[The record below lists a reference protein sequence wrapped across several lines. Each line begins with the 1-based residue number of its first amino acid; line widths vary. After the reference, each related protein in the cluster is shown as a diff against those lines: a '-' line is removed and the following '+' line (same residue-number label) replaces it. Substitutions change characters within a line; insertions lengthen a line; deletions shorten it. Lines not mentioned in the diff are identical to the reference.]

1 MDERFLR
8 NEMMLGPEAVEKL
21 ASAHVCVFGLGGV
34 GSYVVEGLAR
44 SGVGELTLVDQD
56 AYGESNINR
65 QLGALTSTLGQG
77 KAEVL
82 ARRVLDINPRCAVH
96 PIRGVYCREDRER
109 FLAQARRMAD
119 DFLQGKPDAAPDEVA
134 GCLGEPEE
142 LAQCFLEEL
151 DPELLERRKRRR
163 KLGRRIFAGVVAA
176 AMILLLVWV
185 VLLETQ
191 PMKVEVTERLIIYEE
206 REGPDET

>member
-1 MDERFLR
+1 MKTWSTMEDYFRALER
-8 NEMMLGPEAVEKL
+8 
-21 ASAHVCVFGLGGV
+21 C
-34 GSYVVEGLAR
+34 
-44 SGVGELTLVDQD
+44 
-56 AYGESNINR
+56 
-65 QLGALTSTLGQG
+65 
-77 KAEVL
+77 
-82 ARRVLDINPRCAVH
+82 LDCP
-96 PIRGVYCREDRER
+96 GEDRER

-134 GCLGEPEE
+134 GCLGEP
-142 LAQCFLEEL
+142 EEL

>member
-1 MDERFLR
+1 MKTWSTMEDYFRALER
-8 NEMMLGPEAVEKL
+8 
-21 ASAHVCVFGLGGV
+21 C
-34 GSYVVEGLAR
+34 
-44 SGVGELTLVDQD
+44 
-56 AYGESNINR
+56 
-65 QLGALTSTLGQG
+65 
-77 KAEVL
+77 
-82 ARRVLDINPRCAVH
+82 LDCP
-96 PIRGVYCREDRER
+96 GEDRER
-109 FLAQARRMAD
+109 FLAQ
-119 DFLQGKPDAAPDEVA
+119 
-134 GCLGEPEE
+134 EE

>member
-1 MDERFLR
+1 MKTWSTMEDYFRALER
-8 NEMMLGPEAVEKL
+8 
-21 ASAHVCVFGLGGV
+21 C
-34 GSYVVEGLAR
+34 
-44 SGVGELTLVDQD
+44 
-56 AYGESNINR
+56 
-65 QLGALTSTLGQG
+65 
-77 KAEVL
+77 
-82 ARRVLDINPRCAVH
+82 LDCP
-96 PIRGVYCREDRER
+96 GEDRER

-119 DFLQGKPDAAPDEVA
+119 DFLQGKPDATPDEVA

-163 KLGRRIFAGVVAA
+163 KLGRRILAGVVAA
-176 AMILLLVWV
+176 AMI
-185 VLLETQ
+185 LLETQ

>member
-1 MDERFLR
+1 MKTWSTMEDYFRALER
-8 NEMMLGPEAVEKL
+8 
-21 ASAHVCVFGLGGV
+21 C
-34 GSYVVEGLAR
+34 
-44 SGVGELTLVDQD
+44 
-56 AYGESNINR
+56 
-65 QLGALTSTLGQG
+65 
-77 KAEVL
+77 
-82 ARRVLDINPRCAVH
+82 LDCP
-96 PIRGVYCREDRER
+96 GEDRER

-142 LAQCFLEEL
+142 
-151 DPELLERRKRRR
+151 LERRKRRR